1 MLEDLP
7 QNYFELF
14 GQPVSFHIDTELLAQ
29 HYRELQ
35 RVAHPDRF
43 ANASDRDRRLAVQQ
57 ASLINEAYQALRSP
71 LLRGR
76 YLLELEGVK
85 FDDEHVTTND
95 TKFLMDQME
104 LREAMAEIK
113 QATEPFANLKN
124 VLNEI
129 LSQSKLLYSAL
140 EKALD
145 TAQLNEAKTI
155 LSKLQFFERLK
166 QECDD
171 IESELLDAV

>member
-1 MLEDLP
+1 
-7 QNYFELF
+7 
-14 GQPVSFHIDTELLAQ
+14 
-29 HYRELQ
+29 
-35 RVAHPDRF
+35 
-43 ANASDRDRRLAVQQ
+43 
-57 ASLINEAYQALRSP
+57 
-71 LLRGR
+71 
-76 YLLELEGVK
+76 
-85 FDDEHVTTND
+85 
-95 TKFLMDQME
+95 MDQME